1 MYIDSRDLVKA
12 RVLDFLEK
20 YGDKGFIVLKTAIE
34 ISLSNT
40 NNRRFGDFSY
50 QSLVFRLNSMGIGYN
65 PSNILRIL
73 EREYGVIEKTYSSSR
88 QKWYRFI
95 DLDAVREALYEYS
108 YGTTGSLYYSG
119 ANCDTSSSCT
129 KWYGLP
135 GTGCYKI
142 CSYTN
147 LYRATE
153 DDCLMRTALVWHFCP
168 VCKKPCKEKYSGT
181 VFKGTTGQEGL
192 QALPADDHAAR
203 AGGRRGGAADPAG
216 GRRLRR
222 PGARAVD

>member
-108 YGTTGSLYYSG
+108 YGTSDPRIRILKIKYNSLEPYS
-119 ANCDTSSSCT
+119 
-129 KWYGLP
+129 L
-135 GTGCYKI
+135 
-142 CSYTN
+142 
-147 LYRATE
+147 
-153 DDCLMRTALVWHFCP
+153 
-168 VCKKPCKEKYSGT
+168 
-181 VFKGTTGQEGL
+181 L
-192 QALPADDHAAR
+192 Q
-203 AGGRRGGAADPAG
+203 
-216 GRRLRR
+216 RLR
-222 PGARAVD
+222 